1 MTDAVHSLVLNAAA
15 APKVPF
21 DIPGATPGGVTAV
34 LLNTDA
40 ARGLVTTIIHIAPG
54 ARIPAHF
61 HRNGAEAHYVLEG
74 DFINDG
80 VTHGPGGFVTHPA
93 GTVHGP
99 HESATGCRV
108 LTLQTAFVDPAAPDF
123 HLADSERGTHG

>member
-1 MTDAVHSLVLNAAA
+1 MNDTIQSLVLKAAD
-15 APKVPF
+15 APEVPF

-34 LLNTDA
+34 LLNIDA
-40 ARGLVTTIIHIAPG
+40 ARGLVTTIIRIAPG

-61 HRNGAEAHYVLEG
+61 HRNGSEAHYVLEG
-74 DFINDG
+74 DFINAG
-80 VTHGPGGFVTHPA
+80 VSHGPGGFVTHPV

-108 LTLQTAFVDPAAPDF
+108 LTLQTAFVDPKAPDF
-123 HLADSERGTHG
+123 HLAEGEGA